1 VVSGFMGALSGS
13 FAFVCSFY
21 HLTNLFHSN
30 MYKGENAVL
39 DRVKLLDYRY
49 KNVLIYAISD
59 LSASVLKAPFEV
71 RKQLI
76 QMYSKDVAANQI
88 AKLVSIT
95 WIPLVMRDVTFRT
108 MMLSFYYLT
117 TDIEH
122 KPHLKYT
129 IP

>member
-1 VVSGFMGALSGS
+1 
-13 FAFVCSFY
+13 
-21 HLTNLFHSN
+21 